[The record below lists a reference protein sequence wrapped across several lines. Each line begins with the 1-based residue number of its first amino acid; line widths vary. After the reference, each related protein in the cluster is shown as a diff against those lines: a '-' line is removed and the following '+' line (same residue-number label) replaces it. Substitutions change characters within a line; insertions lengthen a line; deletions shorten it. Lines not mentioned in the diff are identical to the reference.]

1 MRERDP
7 SRVTGLDS
15 VSDGELVRLALENNG
30 DAFRTIMTRHNRRLY
45 RLARAVVDDDA
56 EAEDIVQ
63 EAYVLAFTNL
73 GTFRGEAG
81 LATWLMRIT
90 LNEARRR
97 LRRRRPAVDLAILDS
112 IQGIS
117 AQPAPF
123 PSAPPPDDPE
133 RATAQREIRRLLER
147 AIDDLPEPFRIVFVM
162 RDVEDMSIAETAA
175 LLGLRQETV
184 KTRLH
189 RARLLLRRALA
200 EQLASSLTGVFPFAG
215 TRCARV
221 TDDVMR
227 RFVAFPPAGG
237 G

>member
-1 MRERDP
+1 MRGRDP
-7 SRVTGLDS
+7 GRVAQLDS
-15 VSDGELVRLALENNG
+15 TSDVELVRLARENNG

-81 LATWLMRIT
+81 LGTWLMRIT

-117 AQPAPF
+117 AQPA
-123 PSAPPPDDPE
+123 SADDDPE
-133 RATAQREIRRLLER
+133 RAAAQREIRRLLER

-175 LLGLRQETV
+175 LLSLRQETV

-200 EQLASSLTGVFPFAG
+200 EKLASSLTGVFPFDG
-215 TRCARV
+215 MRCARV

-227 RFVAFPPAGG
+227 RCVSFPPAGSG
-237 G
+237 

>member
-1 MRERDP
+1 MQERDP
-7 SRVTGLDS
+7 GRDTELDS
-15 VSDGELVRLALENNG
+15 TSDVELVRLALENNG

-45 RLARAVVDDDA
+45 RLARAVVDDDS

-112 IQGIS
+112 IEGIR
-117 AQPAPF
+117 AQPAP
-123 PSAPPPDDPE
+123 SATASDDPE

-175 LLGLRQETV
+175 LLSLRQETV
-184 KTRLH
+184 
-189 RARLLLRRALA
+189 
-200 EQLASSLTGVFPFAG
+200 
-215 TRCARV
+215 
-221 TDDVMR
+221 
-227 RFVAFPPAGG
+227 
-237 G
+237 